1 MSNLLTATVTIE
13 GIRPLLWNAFTMATI
28 PLEKPERTGVAG
40 NDPEEWRRSV
50 LTTPEGQLYV
60 EPTYLFACLRDGAKH
75 TRKGRSS
82 LQPMVVA
89 TLQILDPRILVNRF
103 LPTNTTQLTTDS
115 AAPVYLDIRSVRNP
129 ATRARNIRYRVAAG
143 PGWQLTFHALWDAT
157 VVSRQQMEAVIRD
170 SGKLAGLGDGRQIGF
185 GRFELGSF
193 ELDRS

>member
-13 GIRPLLWNAFTMATI
+13 GTRPLLWNAFTMAAI

-40 NDPEEWRRSV
+40 NDPAEWRRSV

-103 LPTNTTQLTTDS
+103 LPTGTTELTTDS
-115 AAPVYLDIRSVRNP
+115 TAPVYLDIRSVRNP

-157 VVSRQQMEAVIRD
+157 VVNRHQMEAVIRD